1 MDPEQIMNRQQA
13 LQILHDALPRL
24 RSQFAVEDLAIF
36 GSVARDE
43 ARPDSDVDVLV
54 TFLGP
59 ARFRNFMGLRFELES
74 LLEAKVD
81 LVTSKA
87 LRPALRAGV
96 EQDLI
101 HVA

>member
-1 MDPEQIMNRQQA
+1 MNRQLA

-24 RSQFAVEDLAIF
+24 RQRFALEDLAIF

-43 ARPDSDVDVLV
+43 ASADSDIDVLV
-54 TFLGP
+54 TFEGP
-59 ARFRNFMGLRFELES
+59 TRFRDFMGLRFELES
-74 LLEAKVD
+74 LLDVRVD

-87 LRPALRAGV
+87 LRPALRPRI